1 MDRALVMSCGKCGTA
16 IIAGS
21 RFCGE
26 CGAPVGCA
34 SCGHTNNP
42 PHFKFC
48 SQCGASLSPTPPEPV
63 PAQATVTNNQ
73 ATNAE
78 AERRQL
84 TLLFT
89 DLVGSTALS
98 ELIDEEELRDVIRRY
113 QNVVNQKVTEFGGT
127 IARFMGD
134 GSLAYFCYPHSHEDN
149 PERAVNAAL
158 QIVTAL
164 QEIDLGINYQLQ
176 ARQGIDTGLVVV
188 GDLIGEG
195 PSEEWAVVG
204 CTPNRAARLQGMAQP
219 NEIVVSDDTYR
230 LVRHAFD
237 CRDLGP
243 QALKGIS
250 KKKRVWRVE
259 GHRVSEDRFG
269 ASHDDGLGPLIGR
282 SEELQLLYHRWEK
295 AKRGEGQI
303 AVITGEPGI
312 GKSRIVHSLRERLED
327 ESAVRMTYQCSPYHT
342 ASALH
347 PVIQQLTRSADF
359 RRTDSAQVRRQKLC
373 DQLSMLEIPSEKC
386 VALFCDLLSIP
397 VAQSPEVG
405 KLGGQERRQELLRE
419 LVAQLRKLTQISP
432 VLVVF
437 EDVHWIDPTS
447 QELLDLLV
455 DEVAS
460 FRALILI
467 TARTGYE
474 SPWFGQPHVGVF
486 SLNKLNHRECVAMIG
501 GVAGGRN
508 LPQGLVTQIVERTD
522 GIPLFVEEFTKSALE
537 SDALVEHE
545 GGYELDANT
554 SHLAIPATLL
564 DSLRERLDKLNV
576 AKQVAQVG
584 AVLGREMPHDMLV
597 AVSDLDPDLL
607 STAIQQLVDS
617 QVVYR
622 RGSLSSPT
630 YVFKHALVRD
640 AAYEGMLRS
649 RRRQLHAR
657 IADVLVRQFPEI
669 SEENPEV
676 VAQHYAAAEMLEQAI
691 SSWIDA
697 GHRATGRSANMEA
710 AEHFRKGAGLVES
723 LPDSL
728 TRKEL
733 ELSVTTGLGAVLI
746 YLEGPGSPVVR
757 DAYIRA
763 CELQL
768 STGGEATPCELQQF
782 AALWGQWRVSQN
794 HGEALRVASQLLEL
808 AEQADESDQILQ
820 AHHALW
826 PTLFFQGEFES
837 SCQHVERGLLSY
849 QAERHRAHAALF
861 GGHDT
866 AVCGYGQGA
875 LAQWMLGNPAEARQR
890 CDRSLSIARSL
901 EHAPSVAHA
910 MDFEAMLLYYLRD
923 AWVVKERSEQLA
935 LLSREHD
942 FPDYHARAVA
952 FEAWSQAV
960 LRGDKDAPRRLSN
973 GLDEQCSV
981 GTVAV
986 EDLAVF
992 LDMLA
997 ESYACTNALDAAG
1010 ETLDK
1015 AMSLV
1020 EQSGVKHW
1028 LPSLWLRKA
1037 HLMQQAESVDLDE
1050 QLACLGAAVDAAR
1063 AIHSP
1068 SLELRAALAYADF
1081 SEREPVREEAV
1092 VLIRDALCG
1101 FESNAWSA
1109 EIERANRLITVN

>member
-1 MDRALVMSCGKCGTA
+1 MDRDVVMSCGKCGTA
-16 IIAGS
+16 NIVGS

-26 CGAPVGCA
+26 CGAALGCA
-34 SCGHTNNP
+34 SCGHTDNP

-48 SQCGASLSPTPPEPV
+48 SQCGGSLNPTPGTPA
-63 PAQATVTNNQ
+63 PAQATPVQ
-73 ATNAE
+73 ATNGD

-98 ELIDEEELRDVIRRY
+98 ELIDEEELRDVIRGY
-113 QNVVNQKVTEFGGT
+113 QDVVNQKVTEFGGT

-158 QIVTAL
+158 EIVTAL
-164 QEIDLGINYQLQ
+164 QQIDLGINYQLKV
-176 ARQGIDTGLVVV
+176 RQGIDTGLVVV

-204 CTPNRAARLQGMAQP
+204 CTPNRAARLQAMAEP
-219 NEIVVSDDTYR
+219 DEVAVSNNTYR

-237 CRDLGP
+237 CRDLGR
-243 QALKGIS
+243 QTLKGIS
-250 KKKRVWRVE
+250 KQERVWRIE
-259 GHRVSEDRFG
+259 GRRVSEDRFG
-269 ASHDDGLGPLIGR
+269 ASHDDGMGPLIGR

-295 AKRGEGQI
+295 AKQGEGQI

-327 ESAVRMTYQCSPYHT
+327 ESPVRMTYQCSPYHT
-342 ASALH
+342 ASALY
-347 PVIQQLTRSADF
+347 PVIQQLSRTARF
-359 RRTDSAQVRRQKLC
+359 QRTDSAPVRRRKLREH
-373 DQLSMLEIPSEKC
+373 LSMAEKPSDAC
-386 VALFCDLLSIP
+386 LALFCDLLSIP
-397 VAQSPEVG
+397 DAQSPEVG
-405 KLGGQERRQELLRE
+405 KLGGKERRQELLRE
-419 LVAQLRKLTQISP
+419 LVTQLKRLARISP

-460 FRALILI
+460 TRVLILI
-467 TARTGYE
+467 TTRPGYE
-474 SPWFGQPHVGVF
+474 SPWFGQPHVGLF

-501 GVAGGRN
+501 GVTGGRN
-508 LPQGLVTQIVERTD
+508 LPQSLVTQIVERTD
-522 GIPLFVEEFTKSALE
+522 GIPLFLEEFTKSALE
-537 SDALVEHE
+537 SDALVEHNGE
-545 GGYELDANT
+545 FELDADT
-554 SHLAIPATLL
+554 THLEIPATLQ

-576 AKQVAQVG
+576 AKEVAQVG
-584 AVLGREMPHDMLV
+584 AALGREMPHEMLV
-597 AVSDLDPDLL
+597 AVADLDPALL

-622 RGSLSSPT
+622 RGSASSPT

-657 IADVLVRQFPEI
+657 IADVLIRQFPEV
-669 SEENPEV
+669 SAENPEL
-676 VAQHYAAAEMLEQAI
+676 VAQHYAAAEMLELAI
-691 SSWIDA
+691 RSWIDA
-697 GHRATGRSANMEA
+697 GHRAAARSANMEA
-710 AEHFRKGAGLVES
+710 AEHFRKGAGLVDT
-723 LPDSL
+723 LPDSQ

-733 ELSVTTGLGAVLI
+733 ELSVTTGLGAVLV

-757 DAYIRA
+757 DAYTRA

-768 STGGEATPCELQQF
+768 SSGSEAAPCELQQF
-782 AALWGQWRVSQN
+782 AALWGQWRVSQD
-794 HGEALRVASQLLEL
+794 HGEALRVAGQLLEL
-808 AEQADESDQILQ
+808 AERADESDQILQ

-837 SCQHVERGLLSY
+837 SCEHVERGLRSY
-849 QAERHRAHAALF
+849 QPERHRAHAALF

-890 CDRSLSIARSL
+890 CGQSLSIARSL

-923 AWVVKERSEQLA
+923 AWAVKERSEQLA
-935 LLSREHD
+935 SLSREHD

-960 LRGDKDAPRRLSN
+960 LRGDKDAPNRLRN
-973 GLDEQCSV
+973 GLKEQCSV

-997 ESYACTNALDAAG
+997 ESYACTRDGGEDA
-1010 ETLDK
+1010 
-1015 AMSLV
+1015 V
-1020 EQSGVKHW
+1020 E
-1028 LPSLWLRKA
+1028 
-1037 HLMQQAESVDLDE
+1037 
-1050 QLACLGAAVDAAR
+1050 
-1063 AIHSP
+1063 
-1068 SLELRAALAYADF
+1068 
-1081 SEREPVREEAV
+1081 
-1092 VLIRDALCG
+1092 LIRDALCG

-1109 EIERANRLITVN
+1109 EIEQANRLITVN